1 MKTCFQA
8 LQRTPMNRTGLKR
21 LRNSGRLPAN
31 VFGSGANSVH
41 IHLSAREFAKW
52 IRSGGDGLVELNL
65 ENHGPITVFLEAVQ
79 RDPVTREYIHAD
91 FIRVKEDEQAQT
103 QVNAG

>member
-31 VFGSGANSVH
+31 CFRFGCKFCPYPPVRKG
-41 IHLSAREFAKW
+41 
-52 IRSGGDGLVELNL
+52 IRKMDPKRGDGLVELNL
-65 ENHGPITVFLEAVQ
+65 ENHGPITVLLKQQ